1 MPVQEMQSSVLI
13 VEDDPAS
20 RRLMEASFA
29 LSGFGT
35 IEAHNGNQAFE
46 KAVTM
51 HPALAVID
59 LWIPG
64 IDGFVLTQKLKADPR
79 TADIPLLAVTGHD
92 GADMN
97 RRVRE
102 AGCDALLIK
111 PVTPD
116 SLTSMGRLLIE
127 RAVLLREQSRRV
139 RDRTAVLIEQSHEL
153 RAAVRAPV
161 ATRPIRLQCR
171 FCGGSEV
178 ELVHETEHTATL
190 ECRRCQKRWRRG
202 R

>member
-1 MPVQEMQSSVLI
+1 MSVQETQSSVLI
-13 VEDDPAS
+13 VEDDPAT
-20 RRLMEASFA
+20 RRLIEASFA

-51 HPALAVID
+51 RPALAVID

-64 IDGFVLTQKLKADPR
+64 IDGFALTQKLKADPR

-97 RRVRE
+97 KRVRQ

-116 SLTSMGRLLIE
+116 ALTSMGRLLIE
-127 RAVLLREQSRRV
+127 RAILLREQSRRA
-139 RDRTAVLIEQSHEL
+139 RDRTSVLIEHSNEL
-153 RAAVRAPV
+153 RATVQTAAPS
-161 ATRPIRLQCR
+161 RPIRLQCR
-171 FCGGSEV
+171 FCGGTDV
-178 ELVHETEHTATL
+178 TLVHETDHTATL
-190 ECRRCQKRWRRG
+190 ECQRCQKRWRRG